1 MDTQEKIDAEK
12 TDIKKDAEKAEK
24 VSKEEDKDYKVDAS
38 KDTNDREKTIK
49 DDAEKSER
57 LNDEEKKD
65 YKALKQDYSDLD
77 QRYPSRDEYNSLVSR
92 LDALEKKGKETP
104 SNPYDAFS
112 FDVKEDGEVK

>member
-24 VSKEEDKDYKVDAS
+24 ISDDEKKDYKVDAE
-38 KDTNDREKTIK
+38 KNTDDREKTIK

-57 LNDEEKKD
+57 LNDEEAKD

-77 QRYPSRDEYNSLVSR
+77 KRYPSRDEYNSLVSR
-92 LDALEKKGKETP
+92 LDALEKKGKEVS
-104 SNPYDAFS
+104 SNPYDAFN